1 MKQCKVYGM
10 LAAAPIDFPD
20 EIELRVYPHDK
31 ETGLGYGGF
40 YSYTERRSWQW
51 MQSFI
56 PLVPHA
62 WADIEQK
69 MMEGGCVPLGLGE
82 HSIDLPD
89 EVEGPGIVKEA

>member
-1 MKQCKVYGM
+1 
-10 LAAAPIDFPD
+10 
-20 EIELRVYPHDK
+20 
-31 ETGLGYGGF
+31 
-40 YSYTERRSWQW
+40 

-69 MMEGGCVPLGLGE
+69 LLEGACVPLGLGE